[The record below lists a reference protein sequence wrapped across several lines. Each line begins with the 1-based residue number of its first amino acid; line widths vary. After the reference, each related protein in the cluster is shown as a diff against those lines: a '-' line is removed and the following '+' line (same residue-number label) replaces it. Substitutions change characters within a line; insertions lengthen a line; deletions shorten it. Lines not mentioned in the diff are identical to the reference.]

1 MAPIVLG
8 VSLLVLF
15 AAVSSFLIII
25 AGLTV
30 TFCGF
35 VFVVFVI
42 IAEVA

>member
-15 AAVSSFLIII
+15 AVSSFLIII

-42 IAEVA
+42 AEVA